1 MPLTIRLQL
10 LQLVLPNNPTIFRY
24 LLQGFK
30 NAGHHPLQTTKE
42 HMRAI
47 IQPTKDFV
55 RILTNDILYI
65 ILTTRR
71 IFHLTTNGVVH
82 LELPLSITFHNIY
95 FFWIQQARRDG
106 HTEDQ
111 PRSRI
116 EHMPGH
122 GLLHK
127 QPVQETTEWCN
138 ASPSR
143 DHNHIRVTVVRQ
155 THGLAHGTSD
165 LDLIAS
171 LGIAQKVGTH
181 ALFRFIFEIC
191 HGIVVF
197 STAYAQGY
205 GIPIEQIPVSRAC
218 NAIQARFVLFASF

>member
-1 MPLTIRLQL
+1 MPLAIRLQL
-10 LQLVLPNNPTIFRY
+10 LQFVFPDNPTIFRH

-55 RILTNDILYI
+55 RIFTNDILYI

-82 LELPLSITFHNIY
+82 LQLPLSITFHNIY

-116 EHMPGH
+116 EHMSGH

-127 QPVQETTEWCN
+127 QPVQETTERCN
-138 ASPSR
+138 ASSSR
-143 DHNHIRVTVVRQ
+143 DHNHIRVTVVWQ
-155 THGLAHGTSD
+155 THRLAHGTSD

-171 LGIAQKVGTH
+171 LSIAQKVGTD
-181 ALFRFIFEIC
+181 ALLCFFSEIC
-191 HGIVVF
+191 YGIVVF
-197 STAYAQGY
+197 STAHAQGY
-205 GIPIEQIPVSRAC
+205 SLPIKQIPVSRAC
-218 NAIQARFVLFASF
+218 NAIQARFVLFATF